1 MINIPDKIKK
11 IFDRLEKNGFEA
23 YIVGGS
29 LRDALLGKEA
39 HDWDMTTSATPDEM
53 LKIFSDYRVIPTG
66 LKHGTVTILA
76 DGEPIEITTFRT
88 DGEYLDS
95 RRPESVSFTSRI
107 EDDLSRRDFT
117 VNAMAYNEKR
127 GLVDLFEGANDLKR
141 GIIRAVGDPEKRF
154 LEDALRIMRAFRFA
168 SQLGFD
174 IDPDTLAGAH
184 ATKNKLERIAR
195 ERIGS
200 EMLRL
205 LAGRAPKM
213 ALEKMGDIVELI
225 IPVSLDR
232 SRFAAIEKVKKA
244 DAIQRLAIL
253 LYGKN
258 KDEILSVAHSL
269 KLSSYQT
276 ARLSKM
282 STEIPQNIIE
292 GFDPIKARR
301 LIAMLGEDAEGA
313 LRIASVLCVVG
324 EKELQILREEK
335 SKKPCTA
342 VGGLEI
348 NGSDL
353 IKENIAAG
361 KEVGEILAK
370 LLDTVIEDPML
381 NEKEKLLELAKSY
394 RL

>member
-1 MINIPDKIKK
+1 MIKIPNKIKK
-11 IFDRLEKNGFEA
+11 IIDLLEENGFDA
-23 YIVGGS
+23 YVVGGS

-39 HDWDMTTSATPDEM
+39 HDWDMTTSAPPDEM
-53 LKIFSDYRVIPTG
+53 LRIFSDYRVIPTG
-66 LKHGTVTILA
+66 LKHGTVTVLA
-76 DGEPIEITTFRT
+76 DGEPVEITTFRT

-117 VNAMAYNEKR
+117 VNAMAYNKKR
-127 GLVDLFEGANDLKR
+127 GLVDLFDGKNDLKL

-154 LEDALRIMRAFRFA
+154 SEDALRIMRAFRFS

-174 IDPDTLAGAH
+174 IDPETLAGAH
-184 ATKNKLERIAR
+184 ATKNKLELIAK

-205 LAGRAPKM
+205 LEGASPRD
-213 ALEKMGDIVELI
+213 ALEKMGDIIELV

-232 SRFAAIEKVKKA
+232 SRFTAVGAGDEG

-258 KDEILSVAHSL
+258 KDEILSVAHAL
-269 KLSSYQT
+269 KLSSHQST
-276 ARLSKM
+276 RLAKM
-282 STEIPQNIIE
+282 SAEIPQNIIE

-301 LIAMLGEDAEGA
+301 LICMLGEDAEGA
-313 LRIASVLCVVG
+313 LRVAAALDVVG
-324 EKELQILREEK
+324 EKELEILRAEL
-335 SKKPCTA
+335 SKDPCTT
-342 VGGLEI
+342 VGGLKI

-353 IKENIAAG
+353 IKENIATG
-361 KEVGEILAK
+361 KAVGEMLAR
-370 LLDTVIEDPML
+370 LLDAVIEDPTL
-381 NEKEKLLELAKSY
+381 NERESLLELAKGSKK
-394 RL
+394 

>member
-1 MINIPDKIKK
+1 MIKIPNKIKK
-11 IFDRLEKNGFEA
+11 IFDRLEENGFEA
-23 YIVGGS
+23 YVVGGS

-66 LKHGTVTILA
+66 LKHGTVTVLA
-76 DGEPIEITTFRT
+76 DGEPVEITTFRT

-127 GLVDLFEGANDLKR
+127 GLVDLFEGENDLES

-154 LEDALRIMRAFRFA
+154 SEDALRIMRAFRFA

-184 ATKNKLERIAR
+184 ATKNKLGRIAK

-205 LAGRAPKM
+205 LEGGAPKI
-213 ALEKMGDIVELI
+213 ALEKMGDIIELI

-232 SRFAAIEKVKKA
+232 SRFAAIDKGEGA

-258 KDEILSVAHSL
+258 KNEILSVAHSL
-269 KLSSYQT
+269 KLSSHQT

-282 STEIPQNIIE
+282 AAEIPQNIME
-292 GFDPIKARR
+292 GFEPIKARR
-301 LIAMLGEDAEGA
+301 LIATLGEDAEGA
-313 LRIASVLCVVG
+313 LRVAAALDAAG
-324 EKELQILREEK
+324 EKELKILRDELAK
-335 SKKPCTA
+335 NPCTT
-342 VGGLEI
+342 VGGLKI

-353 IKENIAAG
+353 IKENIATG
-361 KEVGEILAK
+361 KAVGEILAS
-370 LLDTVIEDPML
+370 LLDAVIEDPTL
-381 NEKEKLLELAKSY
+381 NEREILIELAK
-394 RL
+394 RCKL